1 MSEKQL
7 VNLEPGTS
15 AATLIDS
22 LDAILD
28 NIKKKVPVHD
38 KDLKKKSDR
47 QEIISDAYAIRKSKT
62 FLSDTIDG
70 LIEEQK
76 KKIEPITNVIAQ
88 LKDSKKK
95 SDKTLKLL
103 AEETRACVTDWEA
116 EQKRIADEEDARAE
130 AEELAEQVVNDHE
143 FALMMADKFDRE
155 LQEARE
161 EAARVANE
169 KHKRELAIEEGRIIA
184 REKSAR
190 AEAEAKAEREKRE
203 LLEREAI
210 AKEQVEQAKRS
221 QIAAEERAKV
231 QAEQAEIARV
241 AAEKQAAINA
251 KAEAEK
257 ARGEEIARQIDLE
270 EAIEDAARKRLADKK
285 HISIIRGEA
294 KLALIGLGLS
304 EGQAKKVVMAI
315 TCNEIPHIKITY

>member
-22 LDAILD
+22 LDAILE
-28 NIKKKVPVHD
+28 NIRKKVPVHD

-116 EQKRIADEEDARAE
+116 EQKRIADEEAARVA
-130 AEELAEQVVNDHE
+130 AEELSAEVE
-143 FALMMADKFDRE
+143 EARELAELMDEKFDRE
-155 LQEARE
+155 LQ
-161 EAARVANE
+161 
-169 KHKRELAIEEGRIIA
+169 
-184 REKSAR
+184 
-190 AEAEAKAEREKRE
+190 
-203 LLEREAI
+203 
-210 AKEQVEQAKRS
+210 
-221 QIAAEERAKV
+221 
-231 QAEQAEIARV
+231 
-241 AAEKQAAINA
+241 
-251 KAEAEK
+251 
-257 ARGEEIARQIDLE
+257 
-270 EAIEDAARKRLADKK
+270 
-285 HISIIRGEA
+285 
-294 KLALIGLGLS
+294 
-304 EGQAKKVVMAI
+304 
-315 TCNEIPHIKITY
+315 